1 MFIGKKTAGQQLSRA
16 CKILTAHV
24 NHPPWSPSHGRARPA
39 LEMRGDQIQTA
50 EESHI
55 QERVGGRTG
64 KILALPNIL
73 PNKTEKES
81 EII

>member
-1 MFIGKKTAGQQLSRA
+1 MEEQGQLWR
-16 CKILTAHV
+16 
-24 NHPPWSPSHGRARPA
+24 
-39 LEMRGDQIQTA
+39 DQIQTA

>member
-16 CKILTAHV
+16 CRNLTAHV
-24 NHPPWSPSHGRARPA
+24 NHTQSPLRGRATPA

-50 EESHI
+50 EESHV
-55 QERVGGRTG
+55 QQRVGGRTG

-81 EII
+81 EMI